1 MPQALPGPT
10 ESGWTAE
17 SATLAEDDEM
27 SSEVAPSALCIC
39 DMTFLLGM
47 VGVETHVCNILN
59 DRNPVNNYLRN
70 FFEFAHID
78 KLSTLS
84 ENAGHD

>member
-27 SSEVAPSALCIC
+27 SSEVAPSVLCIC
-39 DMTFLLGM
+39 DTTFLLGM
-47 VGVETHVCNILN
+47 VG
-59 DRNPVNNYLRN
+59 
-70 FFEFAHID
+70 A
-78 KLSTLS
+78 
-84 ENAGHD
+84 

>member
-39 DMTFLLGM
+39 DTTFLLGM
-47 VGVETHVCNILN
+47 VGVGTHVCNILN
-59 DRNPVNNYLRN
+59 DLNPVNIYLGNISRRR
-70 FFEFAHID
+70 AH
-78 KLSTLS
+78 
-84 ENAGHD
+84 

>member
-39 DMTFLLGM
+39 DTTFLLDLGM
-47 VGVETHVCNILN
+47 EGLVMHLFSLYSTFETL
-59 DRNPVNNYLRN
+59 
-70 FFEFAHID
+70 
-78 KLSTLS
+78 
-84 ENAGHD
+84 

>member
-27 SSEVAPSALCIC
+27 SSEVAPSVLCIC
-39 DMTFLLGM
+39 DTTFLLGM
-47 VGVETHVCNILN
+47 VGVGTHACNILN
-59 DRNPVNNYLRN
+59 VGNPVNIYLRN
-70 FFEFAHID
+70 FLCVAHID
-78 KLSTLS
+78 KLLTP
-84 ENAGHD
+84 

>member
-27 SSEVAPSALCIC
+27 SSEVTPSVLCMC
-39 DMTFLLGM
+39 DTTFLLGM
-47 VGVETHVCNILN
+47 VGVMKHGLHYTEGAKPCK
-59 DRNPVNNYLRN
+59 YLSPNLLRGG
-70 FFEFAHID
+70 EH
-78 KLSTLS
+78 
-84 ENAGHD
+84 